1 MATKC
6 SLISYIVASSEDYYS
21 IKKGKEDEREGCFT
35 CPDASHHWRE
45 VPYEGEDAQ
54 GHGFLVR
61 AWFPSIT
68 KSSNPEFTFN
78 WVLFLR
84 KSRSISGIIY
94 NNLILS
100 NKKTQGMTEEPCSLM
115 ALQER
120 GDDIMR
126 MALHF
131 NLLCTLWL
139 AKLASSTRDKWY
151 YDGDGQ
157 KWILR
162 RSSFPFSRSSN
173 GGDSINQ

>member
-1 MATKC
+1 MNTAKTVHQHCMATKC
-6 SLISYIVASSEDYYS
+6 SLIYYIVASSEDYYS
-21 IKKGKEDEREGCFT
+21 IKKEKKMRERVAST

-78 WVLFLR
+78 WVLFSR

-100 NKKTQGMTEEPCSLM
+100 NKKTQVMTEEPRSLM
-115 ALQER
+115 APQER
-120 GDDIMR
+120 GDDVMR

-131 NLLCTLWL
+131 NLLCKLWL
-139 AKLASSTRDKWY
+139 AKLASSTRD
-151 YDGDGQ
+151 
-157 KWILR
+157 
-162 RSSFPFSRSSN
+162 N
-173 GGDSINQ
+173 GF

>member
-1 MATKC
+1 
-6 SLISYIVASSEDYYS
+6 VAN
-21 IKKGKEDEREGCFT
+21 KKRKRRWEREGCFYLPRCAQPLKRGSIRGWRCT
-35 CPDASHHWRE
+35 RPRLSCASMIPKHHEIVESRI
-45 VPYEGEDAQ
+45 YLQ
-54 GHGFLVR
+54 
-61 AWFPSIT
+61 
-68 KSSNPEFTFN
+68 

-94 NNLILS
+94 DNLILS
-100 NKKTQGMTEEPCSLM
+100 NKKTQVMTEEPCSLM